1 MRADVLLG
9 CVALLLAGCAS
20 LPPGPGRTL
29 SYTSRTETDAPGVR
43 ASNDEAPRAS
53 ASAPRVTPREEA
65 PPLYRRKAVREEVT
79 GVRPVRAV
87 AMADVTRSDDVQPD
101 AWEQLLTNAGLEA
114 RDERT
119 LGGTLTPTQAARLMG
134 VLLGKPV
141 TLSTFP
147 PRMAAGF
154 ILREVMEGGEVTR
167 KELSRRVAR
176 FSREQVAVLR
186 PDGYLAWALTGRT
199 QQKVAT
205 VEWKDGAF
213 RAHGFELG
221 RFYSGKGGVFR
232 AVDAQ
237 LQASDRRPLAEVY
250 DDADVISRTLDGAED
265 AVVELY
271 HALGQLLTRPVDS
284 IAGLSHLP
292 AGVAALIAASPMYW
306 ERFQSMTRGE
316 QIREVSRLTTGML
329 VTWGAASATTR
340 TLKGMA
346 VGAETT
352 LPVLS
357 MSAEGVLALER
368 ISVPA
373 GRAAT
378 ALSGGPGAA
387 IILQRANT
395 TGNGSAPSKG
405 PGQWAPANESMS
417 PRARRY
423 QEQITGHTADE
434 AYWVGGVGHNS
445 GGVKFDGFKADV
457 LLEAKGPGYAE
468 FFEADL
474 APKRWFEASGKAEEL
489 VDQAKR
495 QRDIVL
501 NAGVRIEWHVAE
513 EHAAASIKLLLKSN
527 GITGITVIQTSA
539 RLLVP

>member
-9 CVALLLAGCAS
+9 CMALLLTGCAS

-29 SYTSRTETDAPGVR
+29 SYTSRTETDAPGGR
-43 ASNDEAPRAS
+43 ASNNEAPRAS
-53 ASAPRVTPREEA
+53 ASEPRVTPREEA
-65 PPLYRRKAVREEVT
+65 PPLYRRKTVREEVT

-147 PRMAAGF
+147 PRMTAGF
-154 ILREVMEGGEVTR
+154 ILREVMEGGEVAR
-167 KELSRRVAR
+167 KELLRRVDR

-232 AVDAQ
+232 TVDTR
-237 LQASDRRPLAEVY
+237 LQASDWRPLAEVY

-292 AGVAALIAASPMYW
+292 AGVAALIASSPAYW

-346 VGAETT
+346 VGAEAT

-357 MSAEGVLALER
+357 LSAEGALALER
-368 ISVPA
+368 VSVPA
-373 GRAAT
+373 GRAAA

-395 TGNGSAPSKG
+395 TGNGAAPSKG

-423 QEQITGHTADE
+423 QEQITGHSADE
-434 AYWVGGVGHNS
+434 AYWVGGTS
-445 GGVKFDGFKADV
+445 TKDGGLKFDGFRDDV

-468 FFEADL
+468 FFEANL
-474 APKRWFEASGKAEEL
+474 APKRWFDTSGKAREL
-489 VDQAKR
+489 VNQGRK
-495 QRDIVL
+495 QRDIVR
-501 NAGVRIEWHVAE
+501 GMGIRIEWHVAE
-513 EHAAASIKLLLKSN
+513 KHAADSIRKLLRDNNIMEIIVIPTSMRPLK
-527 GITGITVIQTSA
+527 
-539 RLLVP
+539 P